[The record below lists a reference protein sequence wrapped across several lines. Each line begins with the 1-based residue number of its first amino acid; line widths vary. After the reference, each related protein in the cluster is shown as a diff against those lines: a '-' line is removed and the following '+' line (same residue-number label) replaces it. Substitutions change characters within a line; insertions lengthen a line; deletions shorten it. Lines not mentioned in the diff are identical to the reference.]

1 VVRDAPWSF
10 IPSKHI
16 SMVSNTRPTSGRT
29 SSSSKQQLVFTDMS
43 STTYAVITKN
53 RIPIS
58 IPSGHLDLGLSQS
71 LIPESLGSNSLLA
84 SLSSQ
89 STPLVSDQLS
99 CYSDNSASVSLHP
112 ITLLPQSTSTLIHI
126 PHQTS
131 TTRSCCI
138 SMMQIHL
145 MQTYHS
151 ISYAESLQSQ
161 PPSSLQVS
169 DYNQL
174 LLDVTQ
180 SYYDL
185 AVLSKVRYGLDNI
198 SGLQQ
203 GLPFH
208 LEAVDAIL
216 KALGK
221 DWEKLNTDEES

>member
-1 VVRDAPWSF
+1 
-10 IPSKHI
+10 
-16 SMVSNTRPTSGRT
+16 
-29 SSSSKQQLVFTDMS
+29 
-43 STTYAVITKN
+43 
-53 RIPIS
+53 
-58 IPSGHLDLGLSQS
+58 
-71 LIPESLGSNSLLA
+71 
-84 SLSSQ
+84 
-89 STPLVSDQLS
+89 
-99 CYSDNSASVSLHP
+99 
-112 ITLLPQSTSTLIHI
+112 
-126 PHQTS
+126 
-131 TTRSCCI
+131 
-138 SMMQIHL
+138 MQIHL

-185 AVLSKVRYGLDNI
+185 AVLSKVMYGLDNI